1 MEKFKNAD
9 FGKCPRVACHG
20 QNLLPSGQ
28 HDISGSST
36 VALYCARCED
46 IYSPKSSRH
55 ACIDGA
61 YFGSS
66 FAHMFFLTYPNLQPP
81 KISRRYE
88 PRVFGFRVH
97 AAAALARWQAE
108 QKEKLV
114 ARLSEEGME
123 TGFEGEDDE
132 GEEMEDSEE
141 EMGRQGEDGIDDM
154 FEGRGTVRR

>member
-20 QNLLPSGQ
+20 QNLLPSGV
-28 HDISGSST
+28 HDIPGQST

-55 ACIDGA
+55 ACIDGS

-66 FAHMFFLTYPNLQPP
+66 FAHMFFLTYPNLQPM
-81 KISRRYE
+81 KSSRRYE

-97 AAAALARWQAE
+97 ASAALARWQAA
-108 QKEKLV
+108 EKDKM
-114 ARLSEEGME
+114 AERLSAEGLE
-123 TGFEGEDDE
+123 TGFEAEEGEFDE
-132 GEEMEDSEE
+132 GSSE
-141 EMGRQGEDGIDDM
+141 GGEDGIDDM
-154 FEGRGTVRR
+154 FEGGGMRR